1 MEYKKSILLYSEY
14 SPNSSKLINFIKENN
29 IELNNLY
36 YLCIDDD
43 KIRDLILK
51 NKQFEIKIVPCLL
64 LFYENGIIE
73 KYDDIQ
79 QLFTL
84 LFQEKDSDPNINLNI
99 PQVNEL
105 KDDLN
110 IPQVNELKD
119 DLKDD
124 LNIPQVNELK
134 DLDDIE
140 KDEDIIIDRKNKKN
154 NDNDPHGTIALAKQL
169 AQGREDFDS
178 MINKKHNST

>member
-1 MEYKKSILLYSEY
+1 
-14 SPNSSKLINFIKENN
+14 
-29 IELNNLY
+29 
-36 YLCIDDD
+36 
-43 KIRDLILK
+43 
-51 NKQFEIKIVPCLL
+51 
-64 LFYENGIIE
+64 
-73 KYDDIQ
+73 
-79 QLFTL
+79 
-84 LFQEKDSDPNINLNI
+84 
-99 PQVNEL
+99 VNE
-105 KDDLN
+105 
-110 IPQVNELKD
+110 
-119 DLKDD
+119 LKDD